1 MLEAI
6 RNYGYKLLLGRTAG
20 NLGHGWNILV
30 EFIKVVP
37 ATTRRY
43 ISEENL
49 KQVVNL
55 YLNKVFKLYA
65 SSKNVVYDNV
75 SKVKLQYDKECN
87 PQLRVGIKDVDCL
100 FNVYPKE
107 WMINEITQDGLLKY
121 DFEKLRSVEPFWK
134 LIVANKALLPLLWS
148 MYPNHPN
155 LLPAYYDDPKSELG
169 AVPVNTK
176 WVSKPLFGREGL
188 GVFLSNNFTSYDAFV

>member
-1 MLEAI
+1 M
-6 RNYGYKLLLGRTAG
+6 
-20 NLGHGWNILV
+20 
-30 EFIKVVP
+30 
-37 ATTRRY
+37 
-43 ISEENL
+43 
-49 KQVVNL
+49 

-87 PQLRVGIKDVDCL
+87 PQLRVGFKDVDCL

-134 LIVANKALLPLLWS
+134 LIVANKALLPLFGPCIQTIQIYSQHITMIQKVNWERYQS
-148 MYPNHPN
+148 TPNGSVNHCS
-155 LLPAYYDDPKSELG
+155 AAKASEF
-169 AVPVNTK
+169 
-176 WVSKPLFGREGL
+176 S
-188 GVFLSNNFTSYDAFV
+188 